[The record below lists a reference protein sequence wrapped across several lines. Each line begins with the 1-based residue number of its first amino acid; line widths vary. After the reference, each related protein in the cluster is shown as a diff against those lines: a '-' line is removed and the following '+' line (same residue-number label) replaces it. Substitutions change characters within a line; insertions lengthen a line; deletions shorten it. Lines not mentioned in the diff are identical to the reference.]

1 MRKVLV
7 CADGSKTGQR
17 ALEKAQEWA
26 QSELHILHVGPIS
39 LLDITHYH
47 LPMGGDDV
55 LPRQVEERLET
66 NGRRI
71 LDAARAAVQRADLK
85 VETHLELG
93 HPGDR
98 ICEVAEKLGVDTVVI
113 GSRGHSMLEKVF
125 LGSVSDYVVRHCS
138 VPVVVVK

>member
-7 CADGSKTGQR
+7 CADGSAVSQR
-17 ALEKAQEWA
+17 ALEKAQQWA

-39 LLDITHYH
+39 LLDIAQTH

-55 LPRQVEERLET
+55 LPRQVEERLES

-71 LDAARAAVQRADLK
+71 LDSAEAAVTRTDLK
-85 VETHLELG
+85 VETHLVLG
-93 HPGDR
+93 HPGDK
-98 ICEVAEKLGVDTVVI
+98 ICEIADQLGADTVVV
-113 GSRGHSMLEKVF
+113 GSRGHSKLEKMF
-125 LGSVSDYVVRHCS
+125 LGSVSDYVVRHCA